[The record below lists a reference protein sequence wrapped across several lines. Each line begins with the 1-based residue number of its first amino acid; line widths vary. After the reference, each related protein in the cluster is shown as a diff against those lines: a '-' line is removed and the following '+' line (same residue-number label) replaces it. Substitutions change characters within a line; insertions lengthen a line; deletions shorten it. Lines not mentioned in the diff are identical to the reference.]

1 MSMERALLIIGLLLF
16 LLSTTELSLAWIR
29 SETEE
34 AFGYCPDPAA
44 SLGADTCEVSGPRVT
59 PSFPGRAGLRH

>member
-1 MSMERALLIIGLLLF
+1 MERALLIIGLLLF

-34 AFGYCPDPAA
+34 AFGYCPDVAA
-44 SLGADTCEVSGPRVT
+44 AGDDDSCSATPPQRRGSVSAAV
-59 PSFPGRAGLRH
+59 SY